1 MAMGLPRTYRQ
12 GRLVAAAGPWLAA
25 LGAGGLAGLALPP
38 LGAPP
43 LLWLALAILWTL
55 LETAI
60 PRRAAA
66 CWGGVAVLLSHRW
79 LLALHPLDWIGVP
92 APLSLPICWLLLLL
106 CATLAGLLL
115 LVWADLALRLDPR
128 RPGSALVLAAVWGLG
143 EVLLAQGPLFW
154 IGLGSSALPGDP
166 PLAALAS
173 VGGAGLVAAVQV
185 LIGWGIWRLLCVR
198 PLRFSRR
205 LLQVVLACL
214 LLVGVHALGGVQ
226 LAALGAQAAAGAG
239 GVAEQVLVVQPAIPT
254 REKFQWQARRRL
266 HRQLQTAFLEAEAQA
281 ADLVVLPEGALGL
294 DPELAAPA
302 AVELLSG
309 GFRWQESEGAEPEQR
324 SALLRFPPGA
334 QRHTTALDKARLVP
348 LGEWIPMAQLLRWSG
363 LSAVGGVQ
371 PGPPSRLLARPAG
384 NLAAAICYEIADGRS
399 LAQAVAQ
406 GGGWLLASANLD
418 PYPLVLQDQFTALA
432 RLRAMESARWLV
444 SAANTGPS
452 LLISPAG
459 QIVEQLAPGRPA
471 MQLLRVPVLHGR
483 TAYARWG
490 ETPVL
495 LLLLLGLGWRWW
507 ERSRESTEASP
518 ARLG

>member
-1 MAMGLPRTYRQ
+1 
-12 GRLVAAAGPWLAA
+12 
-25 LGAGGLAGLALPP
+25 
-38 LGAPP
+38 
-43 LLWLALAILWTL
+43 
-55 LETAI
+55 
-60 PRRAAA
+60 
-66 CWGGVAVLLSHRW
+66 
-79 LLALHPLDWIGVP
+79 
-92 APLSLPICWLLLLL
+92 
-106 CATLAGLLL
+106 
-115 LVWADLALRLDPR
+115 
-128 RPGSALVLAAVWGLG
+128 
-143 EVLLAQGPLFW
+143 
-154 IGLGSSALPGDP
+154 
-166 PLAALAS
+166 
-173 VGGAGLVAAVQV
+173 
-185 LIGWGIWRLLCVR
+185 
-198 PLRFSRR
+198 
-205 LLQVVLACL
+205 
-214 LLVGVHALGGVQ
+214 
-226 LAALGAQAAAGAG
+226 
-239 GVAEQVLVVQPAIPT
+239 
-254 REKFQWQARRRL
+254 
-266 HRQLQTAFLEAEAQA
+266 
-281 ADLVVLPEGALGL
+281 
-294 DPELAAPA
+294 
-302 AVELLSG
+302 
-309 GFRWQESEGAEPEQR
+309 
-324 SALLRFPPGA
+324 
-334 QRHTTALDKARLVP
+334 
-348 LGEWIPMAQLLRWSG
+348 MAQLLRWSG

-507 ERSRESTEASP
+507 ERSRASTEASP